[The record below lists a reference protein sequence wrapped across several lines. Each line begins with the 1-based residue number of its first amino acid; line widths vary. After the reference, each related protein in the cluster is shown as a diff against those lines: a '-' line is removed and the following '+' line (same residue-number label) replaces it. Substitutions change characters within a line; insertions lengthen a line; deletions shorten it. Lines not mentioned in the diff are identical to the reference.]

1 LATITRIVAFAW
13 LLAIQVATCTAADLH
28 CLWAVKGARNT
39 VYLFGS
45 LHLLPPGTAL
55 PAEVMRAY
63 EGAGTVVLE
72 ADVTDP
78 TIQAATLERAML
90 PAGQTLASAL
100 GPDLYARY
108 AAAAKPLG
116 LDPALMSPFQ
126 PWFAV
131 TMVELA
137 QLASLGLQPEA
148 GVEMQVSARAKT
160 DGKRIEGLETVS
172 EQLSLLAGMSM
183 SEQRDFVESS
193 LEEFADAPRKLDV
206 LVQAWTH
213 GDAKAIDAAGVD
225 AFRAYPALH
234 RRLVTDRN
242 RRWVGTLARLLDERD
257 DYFVAVGV
265 LHLVG
270 RDSVVELLQQRGYTV
285 VQQ

>member
-1 LATITRIVAFAW
+1 
-13 LLAIQVATCTAADLH
+13 
-28 CLWAVKGARNT
+28 
-39 VYLFGS
+39 
-45 LHLLPPGTAL
+45 
-55 PAEVMRAY
+55 M
-63 EGAGTVVLE
+63 
-72 ADVTDP
+72 
-78 TIQAATLERAML
+78 
-90 PAGQTLASAL
+90 SA
-100 GPDLYARY
+100 
-108 AAAAKPLG
+108 
-116 LDPALMSPFQ
+116 FQ

-148 GVEMQVSARAKT
+148 GVEMQVSARAKA

-193 LEEFADAPRKLDV
+193 LEEFADAPRELDV